1 MTYNDNIKRLR
12 EEHNMSQSE
21 VAKAIGVS
29 KAAVCG
35 WELGNKTLSI
45 ANLCCLADLFLVT
58 TDEILGRRITHEH

>member
-12 EEHNMSQSE
+12 EQHGMSQAE
-21 VAKAIGVS
+21 VANAIGVS

-45 ANLCCLADLFLVT
+45 ANLC
-58 TDEILGRRITHEH
+58 

>member
-1 MTYNDNIKRLR
+1 MTYSKNIVRLR
-12 EEHNMSQSE
+12 QERNLSQAE
-21 VAKAIGVS
+21 VANAIGVS

-58 TDEILGRRITHEH
+58 TDEILGRRSK

>member
-12 EEHNMSQSE
+12 EQHGMSQAE
-21 VAKAIGVS
+21 VANAIGVS
-29 KAAVCG
+29 KASVCG

-58 TDEILGRRITHEH
+58 TDEILGRRSK

>member
-12 EEHNMSQSE
+12 EQHGMSQAE
-21 VAKAIGVS
+21 VANAIGVS

-35 WELGNKTLSI
+35 WELGNKALSI

-58 TDEILGRRITHEH
+58 TDEILGRRSK

>member
-1 MTYNDNIKRLR
+1 MTYSKNIVRLR
-12 EEHNMSQSE
+12 QERNLSQEE
-21 VAKAIGVS
+21 VANAIGVS

-58 TDEILGRRITHEH
+58 TDEILGRRSK

>member
-12 EEHNMSQSE
+12 EQHGMSQAE
-21 VAKAIGVS
+21 VANAIGVS

-45 ANLCCLADLFLVT
+45 ANLCCLADLFWSLQT
-58 TDEILGRRITHEH
+58 KYSEGDLNEH